1 MHVFRMWM
9 HFGKYV
15 YETVYQ
21 IYLAKFNLEKVSG
34 LSAETGGADIGRI
47 CCGASWG
54 STAVDCGAL
63 GVSVFGMSSFDGD
76 KFDCRIDRLSGFDCA
91 ITFFSE

>member
-1 MHVFRMWM
+1 M
-9 HFGKYV
+9 
-15 YETVYQ
+15 YQ
-21 IYLAKFNLEKVSG
+21 KHLTKLNLEKVNG

-54 STAVDCGAL
+54 SKNADCGAL

-76 KFDCRIDRLSGFDCA
+76 KFDCQ
-91 ITFFSE
+91 